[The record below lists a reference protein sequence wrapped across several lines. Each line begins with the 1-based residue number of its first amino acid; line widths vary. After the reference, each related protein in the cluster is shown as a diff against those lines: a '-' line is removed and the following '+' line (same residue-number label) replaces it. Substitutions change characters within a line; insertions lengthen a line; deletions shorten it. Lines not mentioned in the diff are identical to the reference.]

1 MTGCGVALQGGQDE
15 DPCCLALGIFPLTF
29 TKQTRGGVGVSPQDS
44 QQKIED

>member
-1 MTGCGVALQGGQDE
+1 MTRCGVVLQGGQDE

-29 TKQTRGGVGVSPQDS
+29 TEQTRGWGVSPQDS